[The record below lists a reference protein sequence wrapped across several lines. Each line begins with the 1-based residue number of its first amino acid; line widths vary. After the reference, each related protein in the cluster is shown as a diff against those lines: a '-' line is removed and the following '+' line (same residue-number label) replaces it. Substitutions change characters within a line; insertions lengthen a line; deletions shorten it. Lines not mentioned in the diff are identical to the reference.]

1 MTAGQSE
8 EQPQPDERPRADE
21 RLAEVSA
28 RYAAWLMTE
37 RDRLEW
43 QLRAEYEQRLSDA
56 DTESV
61 RSAALPQL
69 PPSAPPAAA
78 PLIGLL
84 DRLSGLGD
92 AVEPPDGPLLDWVR
106 RSVLTA
112 LAALGV
118 TPVEDTGPADPT
130 RHNVVA
136 TREDDSGGLLC
147 DHIAE
152 TVRPGYRWDGGLL
165 RTQEVIVYVPPGYP
179 VHGEPGDETRDD
191 TDGRPHDRH

>member
-1 MTAGQSE
+1 MTAGQPE
-8 EQPQPDERPRADE
+8 ERPRPDER
-21 RLAEVSA
+21 LVEVSA

-61 RSAALPQL
+61 RAAAPPQL

-92 AVEPPDGPLLDWVR
+92 AAEPPDGPVLDWVR

-118 TPVEDTGPADPT
+118 TPIEDTGPADPT

-179 VHGEPGDETRDD
+179 DRGEPRDETRDE